1 MVAQKERKFN
11 QRIKAIDNLFNQKN
25 MDPKQTPS
33 PNVQNPPDYGKEL
46 LSWRAPEYEKQE
58 KSRGWFITVS
68 LIGAALVVGSIIMRN
83 YLMIILIALFA
94 IVIYILHK
102 KEPLMLNIVVTNK
115 GVKIGE
121 KFYLYKDLDNF
132 WIIYDPPIKTLN
144 FKTSRNFFPEIS
156 IQIEDEDPV
165 EIREILLS
173 YLDEDEEKD
182 EESTADKLTRI
193 LKI

>member
-1 MVAQKERKFN
+1 MN
-11 QRIKAIDNLFNQKN
+11 
-25 MDPKQTPS
+25 PKQKFS
-33 PNVQNPPDYGKEL
+33 PTSPNPPDYGKEL

-58 KSRGWFITVS
+58 KSRGWFITAS
-68 LIGAALVVGSIIMRN
+68 IIGAALVVGSIIMRN
-83 YLMIILIALFA
+83 YLMIIVIALFA

-102 KEPLMLNIVVTNK
+102 KEPLMLNITITNK

-121 KFYLYKDLDNF
+121 KFYLYKDLENF
-132 WIIYDPPIKTLN
+132 WIIYDPPVKTLN

-156 IQIEDEDPV
+156 IQIENQDPV
-165 EIREILLS
+165 EIRETLLS
-173 YLDEDEEKD
+173 YLEEDEEKN